1 MVDFI
6 SSTSGSVR
14 LPGILTL
21 GYIAS
26 FNDILAMGII
36 KAKGVKPLKE
46 ALINE
51 KDHNL
56 KSAAAWTLG

>member
-1 MVDFI
+1 
-6 SSTSGSVR
+6 
-14 LPGILTL
+14 
-21 GYIAS
+21 
-26 FNDILAMGII
+26 MGII

-51 KDHNL
+51 KDFNL